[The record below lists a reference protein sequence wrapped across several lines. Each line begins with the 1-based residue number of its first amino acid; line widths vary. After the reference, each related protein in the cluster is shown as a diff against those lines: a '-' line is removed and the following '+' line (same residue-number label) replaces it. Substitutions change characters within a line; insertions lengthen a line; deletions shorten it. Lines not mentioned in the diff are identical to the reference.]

1 MSPTQLTENASLLAT
16 FHVRQALCALDAS
29 AVQEV
34 VRFRS
39 PTPIR
44 HAPPEILGVIN
55 LRGNILPV
63 IDARI
68 KFGLCNVP
76 FTIDSCIIVIGIG
89 EGKEPLLV
97 GVLVDSVRE
106 VIDIPGDAIQ
116 PSPGIGAFYNNEL
129 VVGMG
134 STGGDFAMI
143 LNPDKV
149 FAAEELAALAAAS

>member
-1 MSPTQLTENASLLAT
+1 MNVLQQADSYLTFTLDSALFAVGVSKVLEILEIKPIVKVPMSPA
-16 FHVRQALCALDAS
+16 FMR
-29 AVQEV
+29 
-34 VRFRS
+34 
-39 PTPIR
+39 
-44 HAPPEILGVIN
+44 GVIN

-68 KFGLCNVP
+68 KFGMRDAP

-97 GVLVDSVRE
+97 GVLVDSVKE
-106 VIDIPGDAIQ
+106 VIDIPDETIQ

-143 LNPDKV
+143 LDPDKV
-149 FAAEELAALAAAS
+149 FAAEELVVLAAAS

>member
-1 MSPTQLTENASLLAT
+1 MNILQQADSYLTFTLDSALFAVGVSKVLEILEIKPIVKVPMSPA
-16 FHVRQALCALDAS
+16 FMR
-29 AVQEV
+29 
-34 VRFRS
+34 
-39 PTPIR
+39 
-44 HAPPEILGVIN
+44 GVIN

-68 KFGLCNVP
+68 KFGMQDAP

-106 VIDIPGDAIQ
+106 VIDIPDASIQ

-134 STGGDFAMI
+134 NTGGDFAMI

-149 FAAEELAALAAAS
+149 FAAEELAVLAAAI

>member
-1 MSPTQLTENASLLAT
+1 MNVLQQADSYLTFTLDSALFAIGVSKVLEILEIKPIVKVPMSPA
-16 FHVRQALCALDAS
+16 FMR
-29 AVQEV
+29 
-34 VRFRS
+34 
-39 PTPIR
+39 
-44 HAPPEILGVIN
+44 GVIN

-68 KFGLCNVP
+68 KFGMSDAP

-106 VIDIPGDAIQ
+106 VIDIPNEAIQ

-143 LNPDKV
+143 LDPDKV

>member
-1 MSPTQLTENASLLAT
+1 MNVLQQADSYLTFTLDSALFAIGVSKVLEILEIKPIVKVPMSPA
-16 FHVRQALCALDAS
+16 FMR
-29 AVQEV
+29 
-34 VRFRS
+34 
-39 PTPIR
+39 
-44 HAPPEILGVIN
+44 GVIN

-68 KFGLCNVP
+68 KFGLCDVP

>member
-1 MSPTQLTENASLLAT
+1 MNVLQQADSYLTFTLDSALFAVGVSKVLEILEIKPIVKVPMSPA
-16 FHVRQALCALDAS
+16 FMR
-29 AVQEV
+29 
-34 VRFRS
+34 
-39 PTPIR
+39 
-44 HAPPEILGVIN
+44 GVIN

-68 KFGLCNVP
+68 KFGMPDAP

-89 EGKEPLLV
+89 EGKDPLLV

-106 VIDIPGDAIQ
+106 VIDIPDEAIQ

-134 STGGDFAMI
+134 NTGGDFAMI
-143 LNPDKV
+143 LDPDKV
-149 FAAEELAALAAAS
+149 FAAEELAILTAAS